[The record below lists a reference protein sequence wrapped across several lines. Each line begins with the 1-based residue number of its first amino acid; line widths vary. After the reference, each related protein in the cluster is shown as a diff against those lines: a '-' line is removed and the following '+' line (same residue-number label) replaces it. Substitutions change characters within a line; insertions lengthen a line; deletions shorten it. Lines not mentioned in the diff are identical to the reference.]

1 MLFGGYENVDPRSQ
15 MSPYNYNPPTIT
27 GPGQLP
33 PQAPS
38 PSKAFVR
45 GGIDYRPVPSVALK
59 LDLQV
64 ALDDAGP
71 PQTAP
76 QMSASAQATPRPI
89 GGDVAAAARGA
100 TRVGLALAF
109 NF

>member
-1 MLFGGYENVDPRSQ
+1 
-15 MSPYNYNPPTIT
+15 MSPFNYNPPTIS

-33 PQAPS
+33 PEAPS
-38 PSKAFVR
+38 PAQGFLR
-45 GGIDYRPVPSVALK
+45 GGIDYRPLPSLALK

-64 ALDDAGP
+64 ALDGKGPAPAPPMVMAG
-71 PQTAP
+71 AP
-76 QMSASAQATPRPI
+76 GTPRSI
-89 GGDVAAAARGA
+89 GADVADAARGT

>member
-1 MLFGGYENVDPRSQ
+1 M
-15 MSPYNYNPPTIT
+15 
-27 GPGQLP
+27 
-33 PQAPS
+33 
-38 PSKAFVR
+38 
-45 GGIDYRPVPSVALK
+45 PSVALK

-64 ALDDAGP
+64 ALDGEGP
-71 PQTAP
+71 AQTAP